1 MKSNFALPISVSL
14 LLLSTGVDA
23 KLIKRGGA
31 SEDLGSS
38 TGYYIASENSMSYI
52 SEEEAEF
59 IGFPALIQTD
69 PIPFINRSGGDG
81 ITDVRC
87 NPSFCDYKFFLGD
100 SLTVLGHSISYGLD
114 AGVTTSFRWSLY
126 EPPSTVDNGSGY
138 DITNSDDEI
147 ASWEPTS
154 IVYAAEN
161 GQIDVW
167 LDTSFP
173 IEIAPGFYQLGLTS
187 TYTAPG
193 DKVFGYLNKY
203 DQAAKQNTEDKD
215 LYSWSASGKT
225 YSTSTSRRYN
235 VILEVNAPNQ
245 LSILVLIIGLL
256 LCSRTIFKKQSED

>member
-126 EPPSTVDNGSGY
+126 EAPFIGDNGSSY
-138 DITNSDDEI
+138 DITSRDDEI

-154 IVYAAEN
+154 IIYAADTD
-161 GQIDVW
+161 QIDVW
-167 LDTSFP
+167 LDTIFP
-173 IEIAPGFYQLGLTS
+173 VELVPGSYQLGLIS
-187 TYTAPG
+187 TYTAPVG
-193 DKVFGYLNKY
+193 MVFGYLDK
-203 DQAAKQNTEDKD
+203 NTRAVKENIEDKD
-215 LYSWSASGKT
+215 LYYRSASENT

-235 VILEVNAPNQ
+235 VVLEVNAPNH
-245 LSILVLIIGLL
+245 LNILGLLIGLL
-256 LCSRTIFKKQSED
+256 LCSRMIFKKQAED